1 MGRGL
6 VINAALHV
14 IRAGGLRSL
23 YSLGIVKHWHPR
35 LSKNWHPRLGKIL
48 KVPSP
53 NSLSAVIT
61 FKKAQLPPVPMSI
74 WSTAPIFPVYERM
87 RIWLPPTA
95 DLTTGA
101 DDVAS
106 GARSSFR
113 GHMRS
118 PLYTWTTYVSHSN

>member
-1 MGRGL
+1 MGWGL
-6 VINAALHV
+6 VISAALHV

-23 YSLGIVKHWHPR
+23 YSLGIVQR
-35 LSKNWHPRLGKIL
+35 WHPRLGKIL

-61 FKKAQLPPVPMSI
+61 FKETELGPPPTSL
-74 WSTAPIFPVYERM
+74 WSPAVMFPVYVRM
-87 RIWLPPTA
+87 RIGLLPTA
-95 DLTTGA
+95 DLTAGA

-113 GHMRS
+113 GRMRS
-118 PLYTWTTYVSHSN
+118 PLYSWTAYVSHSN

>member
-1 MGRGL
+1 M
-6 VINAALHV
+6 

-23 YSLGIVKHWHPR
+23 YSLGIVQH
-35 LSKNWHPRLGKIL
+35 WHPRLGKIL

-61 FKKAQLPPVPMSI
+61 FKQADLPPVPMSI
-74 WSTAPIFPVYERM
+74 WSMAPIFPVYERM

-118 PLYTWTTYVSHSN
+118 PLYTWTAYVSHSN